1 MRYSGR
7 FVVAI
12 LHLPV
17 ASAFL
22 PNASRKPALLSSL
35 QSKTRLA
42 AAAPRT
48 LYDKIWDDHLV
59 DDDGE
64 SSLIYVDRHLVHEVT
79 SPQAFEGLR
88 LAGRSVRRPDCVLA
102 TVDHNVPTSDRSGLI
117 DVQTFIEET
126 ASRTQVLQLEKNVQ
140 DFGIKYF
147 GMADERQGI
156 VHIIGPEQGFTLPG
170 TVCVCGDSHTATH
183 GAFGAVA
190 FGIGTSEVEH
200 CLASQ
205 TLSQVKTKNMLI
217 NVDGELGDGVTSKDI
232 ILHIIGMIGTAG
244 GTGYTI
250 EFGGSAIHALSME
263 ARMSISNMA
272 IEAGARAGIIAPD
285 KITFEYLKGR
295 PMCPQGEEWDK
306 AVEYWESL
314 VSDEGAV
321 FDKTVEIE
329 ARDIPPT
336 VTWGTSPQ
344 DVAPVTGNVP
354 MIEAEG
360 NDAGRQAGIKRSLEY
375 IGLEEGQKIEG
386 VPVAKVFIGSCT
398 NGRIED
404 IRNVA
409 AIAMGRKVA
418 DGVHAMVVPGSGLV
432 KRQAEEEGLD
442 KILMEAG
449 FDWREPGCSMCLAMN
464 ADKLKPQERCAS
476 TSNRNFE
483 GRQGNGGRTHLMSPA
498 MAAAAAVD
506 GAIADI
512 RNFPFLGDSSADP
525 RAVGN
530 VQSRVFS
537 TENYA
542 SPGPVISPTP
552 PYMNKEG
559 ADSVSSGGAAGLP
572 KFETLAGVGAPLD
585 IQNVDTDMI
594 IPKEFLKTIKRSG
607 LGFAAFAELRYEN
620 PEEVA
625 TIGEEVA
632 RPRSDFVLNQDGY
645 KGASILVVG
654 DNFGC
659 GSSREHAPWSINDMG
674 IRCMI
679 GTSFADI
686 FYNNCFNNGML
697 PVTLPRDQV
706 KTLLEDVSKPGVE
719 LTVDLVA
726 QKVIR
731 PNGEEFPFE
740 IDAFKKKCLVNGLD
754 KIGLTLE
761 KSEKIS
767 AFETIRSDKFPW
779 LDGAALKVPDVVR
792 MYPDAGYW
800 EKEPVSA

>member
-1 MRYSGR
+1 M
-7 FVVAI
+7 
-12 LHLPV
+12 
-17 ASAFL
+17 
-22 PNASRKPALLSSL
+22 
-35 QSKTRLA
+35 
-42 AAAPRT
+42 
-48 LYDKIWDDHLV
+48 YDKIWEDHLV
-59 DDDGE
+59 DDDGL
-64 SSLIYVDRHLVHEVT
+64 SSLMYIDRHLVHEVT
-79 SPQAFEGLR
+79 SPQAFEGLK
-88 LAGRSVRRPDCVLA
+88 LAGRGVRRPDCVLA
-102 TVDHNVPTSDRSGLI
+102 TVDHNVPTSDRSALI

-126 ASRTQVLQLEKNVQ
+126 ASRTQVLQLEKNVK

-183 GAFGAVA
+183 GAFGALA

-200 CLASQ
+200 VLASQ
-205 TLSQVKTKNMLI
+205 TLPQVKTKNMLI
-217 NVDGELGDGVTSKDI
+217 KIDGELSEGVTSKDI
-232 ILHIIGMIGTAG
+232 ILYIIGIIGTAG

-250 EFGGSAIHALSME
+250 EFDGSAIHSLSME

-285 KITFEYLKGR
+285 EITFDYLKGR
-295 PMCPQGEEWDK
+295 PMCPTGEEWDK
-306 AVEYWESL
+306 AVEYWKSL
-314 VSDEGAV
+314 VSDEGAA
-321 FDKTVEIE
+321 FDKTIEIAAE
-329 ARDIPPT
+329 DIAPT

-344 DVAPVTGNVP
+344 DVAPVTGTVP
-354 MIEAEG
+354 MIAAEG
-360 NDAGRQAGIKRSLEY
+360 HDAARQAGITRALEY
-375 IGLEEGQKIEG
+375 IGLEEGQKLEG
-386 VPVAKVFIGSCT
+386 VPVEKVFIGSCT

-404 IRNVA
+404 MRSVA

-442 KILMEAG
+442 KILTEAG

-498 MAAAAAVD
+498 MAAAAAVQ
-506 GAIADI
+506 GSIADV
-512 RNFPFLGDSSADP
+512 RNFPYLGDPSADP
-525 RAVGN
+525 RTVGTA
-530 VQSRVFS
+530 QSRVFS
-537 TENYA
+537 TENYD
-542 SPGPVISPTP
+542 SPGAVISPTP
-552 PYMNKEG
+552 PYKLNEG
-559 ADSVSSGGAAGLP
+559 SDASSSGGATGLP
-572 KFETLAGVGAPLD
+572 KLTTFTSVGAPLD
-585 IQNVDTDMI
+585 IQNIDTDMI

-632 RPRSDFVLNQDGY
+632 KDRADFVLNKDGY
-645 KGASILVVG
+645 KGAGILVVG

-697 PVTLPRDQV
+697 PVTLPRDQIEA
-706 KTLLEDVSKPGVE
+706 LLEDVSKPGVE
-719 LTVDLVA
+719 LTVDLVE

-731 PNGEEFPFE
+731 PNGEAFPFE
-740 IDAFKKKCLVNGLD
+740 IDEFKKQCLVNGLD

-761 KSEKIS
+761 KSDKIA
-767 AFETIRSDKFPW
+767 AFETTRSENYPW
-779 LDGAALKVPDVVR
+779 LDGAALKVPDVVP

-800 EKEPVSA
+800 EKEAATA